1 MKRLVFLSIIAL
13 GILTLAADLIRAEV
27 ITCNNPWG
35 QAHQFNVT
43 AQSGSGVEIIFSL
56 HNYTLEELSVAGST
70 MYVAGIPGVF
80 LPSDPGTP
88 NLARSSRFVA
98 VPQGAKVK
106 VTIVSSRIDHRENID
121 IAPAPELPL
130 ESDDSPLAYIKDM
143 SIYGKDAFYPES
155 PVLVSPLRKIRGVDV
170 VIVSV
175 CPFQYNPVTKELLIY
190 RDIQIRL
197 DFIGGNGHFG
207 EDRLRSRFWEPILQ
221 NHLINYSS
229 LEPIDFYSPERTVLI
244 NDYEYII
251 IVPNDAVFE
260 AWGDTIK
267 SWRRKQGIPTEVF
280 TLSEVGGSDSASIKN
295 FLQNAY
301 NTWNPAPA
309 AFLILSDYPSTGL
322 VYGITSAHVPHPD
335 GQMIA
340 DNWYADFDGDDLP
353 ELHHAR
359 ICAQNNSQLSTIIN
373 KFLSYERNP
382 YTNSG
387 FYNAPLVCAAWQTDR
402 WFQLCGEVIR
412 GFFINGLGK
421 SPNRQYQIYSGT
433 PVVGGPWSTATNTR
447 TVVQYWYA
455 RGWLSDTLNQ
465 NGVAWWSNG
474 TNTAITNGINSG
486 AFLVQHRDH
495 GSIDGWG
502 EPSYDTTDLNNLTNT
517 MFPFVYS
524 TNCQTGW
531 YDYSARCFT
540 EKFHRISAGAL
551 GVNSPTR
558 NSYSFVN
565 DTYVWG
571 TYDCLWPQFD
581 NGYPLVNMIGYPNL
595 RPCMAMTSGKYYLEA
610 HSWPSNPERKVTT
623 YNLFHHHGDAFSVIY
638 SQVPLT
644 MTVTHPSNIIAG
656 QTLFPVTAPDSAIV
670 ALTVN
675 DVIIGVAE
683 GTGAPMYITIAP
695 QAAGASVLV
704 TATKANH
711 YRYTATLPVVAAPLN
726 QVYSRNVGGS
736 ADFTSISAYHDTIT
750 CFYDYTGSRMYT
762 IYSVSYNGGDSWLW
776 GTPADTSVMSESPD
790 VTSRGGAGVGVI
802 YRFYTPSRQL
812 RYHWRN
818 YTGNWSPYQSL
829 ADYEPYYN
837 KPAIEYLTQGNYGV
851 VYLSWS
857 NPVVR
862 GAYFDH
868 LNMGG
873 ICSYLPGDINGDG
886 SRLGGDVT
894 YGVRYFKGMGAPP
907 PDSCYMDSTSSY
919 LYVAGDVNGNCEFR
933 GSDIT
938 RLVQYFKGMAT
949 LSYCH
954 FFPPPLLREERQREI
969 SLER

>member
-1 MKRLVFLSIIAL
+1 MKSLVLISVVAL
-13 GILTLAADLIRAEV
+13 VYLLAAGFVNAETV
-27 ITCNNPWG
+27 ICSNPWG
-35 QAHQFNVT
+35 QAHQFNIA
-43 AQSGSGVEIIFSL
+43 AQSAGGIDIIFSL
-56 HNYTLEELSVAGST
+56 HSYTLEEMTVGNSL
-70 MYVAGIPGVF
+70 MYVAGVPGVF
-80 LPSDPGTP
+80 LPGDPGTP
-88 NLARSSRFVA
+88 NLARSARYVA
-98 VPQGAKVK
+98 IPQGSEVRA
-106 VTIVSSRIDHRENID
+106 TIVSSRVDSRSGIE
-121 IAPAPELPL
+121 IAPSPELPL
-130 ESDDSPLAYIKDM
+130 ESDDSPLTYVKDM
-143 SIYGKDAFYPES
+143 AIYGKDAFYPES
-155 PVLVSPLRKIRGVDV
+155 PVLISSPRKIRGVDV
-170 VIVSV
+170 VIVSI
-175 CPFQYNPVTKELLIY
+175 CPFQYNPVTGELLIY
-190 RDIQIRL
+190 RDLRLRL

-207 EDRLRSRFWEPILQ
+207 DDRLRSRFWEPILQ
-221 NHLINYSS
+221 EHLINYSS
-229 LEPIDFYSPERTVLI
+229 LEPIDFYSPERTTLI

-309 AFLILSDYPSTGL
+309 AFLILSDYPSSGL
-322 VYGITSAHVPHPD
+322 VYGITSAHVTHPD

-340 DNWYADFDGDDLP
+340 DNWYADFDGDTLP

-359 ICAQNNSQLSTIIN
+359 ICAQNNAQLSTIIN

-382 YTNSG
+382 YTDAG
-387 FYNAPLVCAAWQTDR
+387 FYNQPLVCAAWQTDR

-412 GFFINGLGK
+412 GFLINGLGK

-433 PVVGGPWSTATNTR
+433 PVVGGVWSTATNTR

-465 NGVAWWSNG
+465 NNAAWWSNG

-502 EPSYDTTDLNNLTNT
+502 EPSYDTLDLNNLTNT
-517 MFPFVYS
+517 MYPFVYS

-540 EKFHRISAGAL
+540 EKFLRISNGAL

-565 DTYVWG
+565 DVYIWG

-581 NGYPLVNMIGYPNL
+581 NGYPLIDMVGYPNL
-595 RPCMAMTSGKYYLEA
+595 RPCLAMTSGKYYLNV
-610 HSWPSNPERKVTT
+610 HNWPSNPNRKAVT
-623 YNLFHHHGDAFSVIY
+623 YNLYHHHGDAFSIIY
-638 SQVPLT
+638 SRTPLT
-644 MTVTHPSNIIAG
+644 MSVTHPSYIVAG
-656 QTLFPVTAPDSAIV
+656 QTAVSVTAPDSAIV

-683 GTGAPMYITIAP
+683 ATGSPANIAIAP
-695 QAAGASVLV
+695 QVAGSNVLITV
-704 TATKANH
+704 TKAN
-711 YRYTATLPVVAAPLN
+711 YRRYTATIPVVAPQLT
-726 QVYSRNVGGS
+726 QVYSRSAGMS
-736 ADFTSISAYHDTIT
+736 ADYTSISAYRDTAI
-750 CFYDYTGSRMYT
+750 CFFDYYGSR
-762 IYSVSYNGGDSWLW
+762 IYVIYAISYNGGNFWLW

-790 VTSRGGAGVGVI
+790 VTTRGGAGIGVV
-802 YRFYTPSRQL
+802 YRYYSSPRQL
-812 RYHWRN
+812 RYNWRN
-818 YTGNWSPYQSL
+818 YPSGAWSPYQEV
-829 ADYEPYYN
+829 ADYQPYYN

-851 VYLSWS
+851 VYLSWTA
-857 NPVVR
+857 PVVR
-862 GAYFDH
+862 GAYYDH

-886 SRLGGDVT
+886 VRLGGDVT
-894 YGVRYFKGMGAPP
+894 YGVRYFKGMGAQP
-907 PDSCYMDSTSSY
+907 PDSCYMDSTNSY
-919 LYVAGDVNGNCEFR
+919 IYVAGDVNGNCEFR

-938 RLVQYFKGMAT
+938 RLVQYFKGMAS

-954 FFPPPLLREERQREI
+954 FFPPPLLRESRSTEMERE
-969 SLER
+969 E